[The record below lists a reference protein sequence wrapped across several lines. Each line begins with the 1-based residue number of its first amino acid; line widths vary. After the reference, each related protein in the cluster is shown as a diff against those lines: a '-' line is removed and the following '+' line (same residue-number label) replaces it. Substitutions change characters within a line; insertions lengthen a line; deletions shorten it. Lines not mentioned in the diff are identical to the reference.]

1 MTILLEILIS
11 VVLFSG
17 AAAVV
22 TGTRALFT
30 EPDAVSR
37 VNAFG
42 ITTTLGLPLIT
53 AGAMFGR
60 FLEEGFTWGVLVK
73 SLGAMLAFILVSSI
87 ASNALARAAFM
98 SGAPIDPATNPN
110 DLADPGSH
118 PRGMAPESSSP

>member
-1 MTILLEILIS
+1 MTLLLEILIS
-11 VVLFSG
+11 LLLLLG
-17 AAAVV
+17 AAAVG
-22 TGTRALFT
+22 TGARTLFK
-30 EPDAVSR
+30 ERDAVSR

-87 ASNALARAAFM
+87 ASNALARASFM
-98 SGAPIDPATNPN
+98 SGAPVDPATSPN
-110 DLADPGSH
+110 DLAN
-118 PRGMAPESSSP
+118 PEPTSSGTA